1 MSECLFCKI
10 AAGGIPSTKV
20 YEDDELYAFDD
31 INPQA
36 PVHILIIPRKHIP
49 TLNDVTSE
57 DSPLVGR
64 MFDAAARIAREK
76 GMAEAG
82 FRTIFN
88 VNKEG
93 GQIVYH
99 LHLHVLGGR
108 RLKSGLG

>member
-10 AAGGIPSTKV
+10 AAGGVPSTKV
-20 YEDDELYAFDD
+20 YEDDELYAFED

-36 PVHILIIPRKHIP
+36 PVHVLIVPRKHIP
-49 TLNDVTSE
+49 TLNDMTSE

-64 MFDAAARIAREK
+64 MLYAAARIAREK

-88 VNKEG
+88 VNKDG